1 MTDKEAMQYLYIG
14 IAQGIVR
21 ISDTNEHSC
30 NYDRH
35 CGQCPCQP
43 FCRHVENT
51 RLDTWEQSS
60 TDILMNNYSLA
71 NYHKFRQDY
80 PELLI

>member
-14 IAQGIVR
+14 IAQGIVC

-35 CGQCPCQP
+35 CDQCPCQP
-43 FCRHVENT
+43 FCRHV
-51 RLDTWEQSS
+51 SS
-60 TDILMNNYSLA
+60 TKLGNWDYGATSIIMDHYSLA
-71 NYHKFRQDY
+71 EYDKFRQDY
-80 PELLI
+80 PELFI